1 MRGLKHQGF
10 SSPPLTHRIANQ
22 LEFAIMSGFIDKNL
36 ATFWHVHDKTPMY
49 VDDNNNKNLMSF
61 LTRTRTAHR

>member
-10 SSPPLTHRIANQ
+10 PLRLSLIANQ